1 MNVGHEKS
9 GITTLFGTPQ
19 DVKTQLSKLHSK
31 QVLVLSVG
39 EHMNTMELQ
48 SLAVNI
54 SGVAKSMIAV
64 MRTRQ
69 DEQVLERLAEVLVP
83 RAPTSPR
90 LLKEASMIVQA
101 RKAVLESGDWLTA
114 AQVAQLAGL
123 SKSNPSAQPHKWKK
137 LGQIFAIHHNG
148 TDYYPGYG
156 FDPENNFRPHKVL
169 ARIIAVFDGHKKDW
183 GMAFWFF
190 SVNSFLG
197 GKRPQDLISTEPE
210 LVLQAAEDEV
220 QVIEHA

>member
-69 DEQVLERLAEVLVP
+69 DEQVLERLPEGLVP
-83 RAPTSPR
+83 RPPPSPR
-90 LLKEASMIVQA
+90 PLQQA
-101 RKAVLESGDWLTA
+101 
-114 AQVAQLAGL
+114 
-123 SKSNPSAQPHKWKK
+123 
-137 LGQIFAIHHNG
+137 
-148 TDYYPGYG
+148 
-156 FDPENNFRPHKVL
+156 
-169 ARIIAVFDGHKKDW
+169 ARIG
-183 GMAFWFF
+183 
-190 SVNSFLG
+190 
-197 GKRPQDLISTEPE
+197 
-210 LVLQAAEDEV
+210 QAGQAG
-220 QVIEHA
+220 